1 MPDNNDT
8 SLGVR
13 LGVAGAAA
21 LLLLVPFALL
31 TVLVA
36 GNWAPLHEL
45 DRTVTDALH
54 GFALGHP
61 ALVQAMVVWCY
72 AFDPN
77 SWRVAA
83 LALTIWL
90 LRRGARPLAIWV
102 VITMTVGGVLG
113 PLLKLLVGRHRP
125 DLLDPVA
132 RAAGLSFPS
141 GHALDNSLGAWVFV
155 LVLLPFVRDR
165 PVRRVTLWVVATVIP
180 VLTAACRVA
189 LGLHWTSDVVAG
201 LLLGVAVV
209 TAMATAYE
217 TWRGSSGHAR
227 VHIAEEGVELYGGL
241 ALILAMLVRRTWV
254 KALCWALLLLPIAV
268 ALSRLYRGM
277 HHPSDVTASF
287 LTGALCLWIMAR
299 AGADDHL
306 WPRRR
311 TA

>member
-1 MPDNNDT
+1 MPENNDT

-13 LGVAGAAA
+13 LGVAGAAT

-31 TVLVA
+31 TVLVV
-36 GNWAPLHEL
+36 GNWDPLHEL
-45 DRTVTDALH
+45 DGTVTDTLH
-54 GFALGHP
+54 SFALGHP
-61 ALVQAMVVWCY
+61 ALVKAMVVWCY
-72 AFDPN
+72 VFDPN

-102 VITMTVGGVLG
+102 VITMSVGGALG

-132 RAAGLSFPS
+132 RAVGLSFPS
-141 GHALDNSLGAWVFV
+141 GHALGNALGAGVFV

-165 PVRRVTLWVVATVIP
+165 PVRRNVLFLAATAIP

-209 TAMATAYE
+209 TAMAAAYE
-217 TWRGSSGHAR
+217 TWRNRFGRAP
-227 VHIAEEGVELYGGL
+227 VHVAEEGVEPDV
-241 ALILAMLVRRTWV
+241 AH
-254 KALCWALLLLPIAV
+254 KA
-268 ALSRLYRGM
+268 
-277 HHPSDVTASF
+277 
-287 LTGALCLWIMAR
+287 
-299 AGADDHL
+299 
-306 WPRRR
+306 
-311 TA
+311 